1 MITVTTMSSSLL
13 VIVSLQWLLLAHV
26 KFITASFLGNENLQ
40 TNITDEEQIYRV
52 DILLRRY
59 PREEKAS
66 YSHCF
71 YLRGLSES
79 GDKVLRAVN

>member
-1 MITVTTMSSSLL
+1 MITVTTMSSYLL

-52 DILLRRY
+52 ISCCAGI
-59 PREEKAS
+59 PEKRT
-66 YSHCF
+66 F
-71 YLRGLSES
+71 R
-79 GDKVLRAVN
+79 KWR